1 MDVQDPHQYDYLFK
15 VVIVGES
22 GVGKSSLLVRYV
34 DHKAPDNVATTIGV
48 DFKIK
53 TINVTVEGITKQ
65 VKLQIWD
72 TAGQE
77 RFQSVSTTYYR
88 GSEAALFVFD
98 LTNHKTLRALES
110 WIREADRYVGL
121 SIRMLIGNKCD
132 SNTRNVTDGDV
143 GEFCSAHEG
152 MVYLETSAVTGQN
165 VEEAFRNM
173 ATTLVEK
180 KITNKLTQGEMPK
193 ESLTLP
199 LASPRRIGQEEVIHR
214 SGCCGGVPRN

>member
-1 MDVQDPHQYDYLFK
+1 MENPQQYDFLFK

-34 DHKAPDNVATTIGV
+34 DHKAPDSVATTIGV

-98 LTNHKTLRALES
+98 LTNIKSLDALKN
-110 WIREADRYVGL
+110 WIAEADRYVGL
-121 SIRMLIGNKCD
+121 GIRMLIGNKCD
-132 SNTRNVTDGDV
+132 SDQRNVRDGDI
-143 GEFCSAHEG
+143 GAFCSANDG
-152 MVYLETSAVTGQN
+152 MVYLETSALTGQN
-165 VEEAFRNM
+165 VEEAFRSM

-180 KITNKLTQGEMPK
+180 KIRNKLTQGEMPK
-193 ESLTLP
+193 ESLTLSFS
-199 LASPRRIGQEEVIHR
+199 SPRRLGQEEVVHR
-214 SGCCGGVPRN
+214 SGCCGGAPKN